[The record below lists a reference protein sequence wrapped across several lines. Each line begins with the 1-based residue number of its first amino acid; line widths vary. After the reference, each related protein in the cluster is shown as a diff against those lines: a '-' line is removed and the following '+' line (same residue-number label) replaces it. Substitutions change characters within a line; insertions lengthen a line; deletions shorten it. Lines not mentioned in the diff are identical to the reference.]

1 MITTVTGKNQITIPA
16 KLANQLG
23 IQPGTR
29 IEWSIGEGNL
39 VVDCQAGVSL
49 FYHGQGRLQAHLLD
63 QADIFGLFVMKFV
76 RL

>member
-1 MITTVTGKNQITIPA
+1 
-16 KLANQLG
+16 
-23 IQPGTR
+23 
-29 IEWSIGEGNL
+29 
-39 VVDCQAGVSL
+39 L